1 MRDDSSICVICCLEL
16 DVADF
21 NSDSTT
27 EWVCVNCVATS
38 AEGLLSKTTLPIPTE
53 CLGLRPAIVGLSML
67 KKGGRE
73 QEAVAEL
80 VILTHKMAR
89 YDQ

>member
-16 DVADF
+16 DVAAEAVDALL
-21 NSDSTT
+21 
-27 EWVCVNCVATS
+27 VCVNCVATS

-53 CLGLRPAIVGLSML
+53 CLGLRPAIVGLAML
-67 KKGGRE
+67 KKGGRG